1 MVPRRPGRRGGEQG
15 RPVTNRIIVGI
26 SGASGAILGIRTLEA
41 LRVAGVETHLV
52 VSKSALLTISS
63 ETDVTLAQV
72 RDLADVTYKADNV
85 GATIASGSFRTMG
98 MIVIPC
104 SMRSLSEIAYGNTT
118 TLLTRAADVVLKERR
133 KLVLVVRETPL
144 HLGHLKTMTRAAE
157 IGAVIAPFMPALYTR
172 PQTIDDIVNHT
183 VGRVLDQFDID
194 TGAVKRW
201 GEQVPAIGE
210 T

>member
-1 MVPRRPGRRGGEQG
+1 MSK
-15 RPVTNRIIVGI
+15 RIIVGI
-26 SGASGAILGIRTLEA
+26 SGASGAILGIRALEA
-41 LRVAGVETHLV
+41 LRAAGVETHLV

-63 ETDVTLAQV
+63 ETDYTAAQV
-72 RDLADVTYKADNV
+72 RDLADVVYKADNV
-85 GATIASGSFRTMG
+85 GAAIASGSFRTLG

-104 SMRSLSEIAYGNTT
+104 SIRSLSEIAYGNTT
-118 TLLTRAADVVLKERR
+118 TLLTRAADVVLKEQR
-133 KLVLVVRETPL
+133 KLVLVLRETPL

-157 IGAVIAPFMPALYTR
+157 IGAMIAPFMPALYTR
-172 PQTIDDIVNHT
+172 PRSIDDIVNHT

-201 GEQVPAIGE
+201 GEQVPAIGD

>member
-1 MVPRRPGRRGGEQG
+1 M
-15 RPVTNRIIVGI
+15 TKRIIVGI
-26 SGASGAILGIRTLEA
+26 SGASAAILGIRTLEA
-41 LRVAGVETHLV
+41 LRAAGIETHLV

-63 ETDVTLAQV
+63 ETGHTPAQV
-72 RDLADVTYKADNV
+72 RDLSDITYKAENV
-85 GATIASGSFRTMG
+85 GAAIASGSFRTMG

-118 TLLTRAADVVLKERR
+118 TLLTRAADVSLKEHR

-144 HLGHLKTMTRAAE
+144 HLGHLKAMTRAAE

-172 PQTIDDIVNHT
+172 PQTIDDIINHT

-210 T
+210 SQG

>member
-1 MVPRRPGRRGGEQG
+1 M
-15 RPVTNRIIVGI
+15 NKRIIVGI
-26 SGASGAILGIRTLEA
+26 SGASGAILGIRALEA
-41 LRVAGVETHLV
+41 LRAAGVETHLV
-52 VSKSALLTISS
+52 VSKSALLTIAS
-63 ETDVTLAQV
+63 ETDYTAAQV
-72 RDLADVTYKADNV
+72 RDLADVVYKADNV
-85 GATIASGSFRTMG
+85 GAAIASGSFRTLG

-104 SMRSLSEIAYGNTT
+104 SIRSLSEIAYGNTT

-133 KLVLVVRETPL
+133 KLVLVLRETPL

-157 IGAVIAPFMPALYTR
+157 IGAMIAPFMPALYTR
-172 PQTIDDIVNHT
+172 PKSIDDIVNHT

-201 GEQVPAIGE
+201 GEQVPAIGD

>member
-1 MVPRRPGRRGGEQG
+1 
-15 RPVTNRIIVGI
+15 VTKRIIVGI

-41 LRVAGVETHLV
+41 LRAAGLETHLV
-52 VSKSALLTISS
+52 VSKSALLTLAS
-63 ETDVTLAQV
+63 ETDYTQAQV
-72 RDLADVTYKADNV
+72 RDLADVSYKSENI
-85 GATIASGSFRTMG
+85 GAAIASGSFRTLG

-104 SMRSLSEIAYGNTT
+104 SIRTLSEIAYGNTT

-157 IGAVIAPFMPALYTR
+157 IGALIAPFMPAFYTR
-172 PQTIDDIVNHT
+172 PQSVDDIVNHT

-194 TGAVKRW
+194 TGTIKRW

-210 T
+210 S